1 MPACGFDCA
10 WLACGVPCEFA
21 EGAKVSA
28 NTFSFILSA
37 LSLLSLWLMG
47 NKNKLGI
54 VVGLANQLL
63 WVVYAVMLKQY
74 GLLIGVIAYTIIHIR
89 NLAKWSKEK

>member
-1 MPACGFDCA
+1 M
-10 WLACGVPCEFA
+10 
-21 EGAKVSA
+21 SA
-28 NTFSFILSA
+28 NTFSVVLSA
-37 LSLLSLWLMG
+37 MSLLSLWLMG

-63 WVVYAVMLKQY
+63 WVVYALMLKQY

>member
-1 MPACGFDCA
+1 M
-10 WLACGVPCEFA
+10 
-21 EGAKVSA
+21 SA

-63 WVVYAVMLKQY
+63 WVVYALMLKQY

>member
-1 MPACGFDCA
+1 M
-10 WLACGVPCEFA
+10 
-21 EGAKVSA
+21 ST
-28 NTFSFILSA
+28 NTFSYILSA

-63 WVVYAVMLKQY
+63 WVVYALMLKQY

-89 NLAKWSKEK
+89 NLVKWSKEK

>member
-1 MPACGFDCA
+1 M
-10 WLACGVPCEFA
+10 PCEFA
-21 EGAKVSA
+21 EGGVSA

>member
-1 MPACGFDCA
+1 M
-10 WLACGVPCEFA
+10 
-21 EGAKVSA
+21 SA

-63 WVVYAVMLKQY
+63 WVVYALMLKQY
-74 GLLIGVIAYTIIHIR
+74 GLLVGVCAYTIIHIR
-89 NLAKWSKEK
+89 NLEKWTREEGIYRKVKNE

>member
-1 MPACGFDCA
+1 
-10 WLACGVPCEFA
+10 
-21 EGAKVSA
+21 VSA

>member
-1 MPACGFDCA
+1 MVRGT
-10 WLACGVPCEFA
+10 GHSQ
-21 EGAKVSA
+21 EGYKMSTEILSYV
-28 NTFSFILSA
+28 LSA

>member
-1 MPACGFDCA
+1 M
-10 WLACGVPCEFA
+10 
-21 EGAKVSA
+21 SA

-47 NKNKLGI
+47 NKNKLGM

>member
-1 MPACGFDCA
+1 M
-10 WLACGVPCEFA
+10 
-21 EGAKVSA
+21 SA

-74 GLLIGVIAYTIIHIR
+74 GLLIGVIAYTIIPIR

>member
-1 MPACGFDCA
+1 MVQKAGHSQ
-10 WLACGVPCEFA
+10 
-21 EGAKVSA
+21 EGGEVSA

-63 WVVYAVMLKQY
+63 WVVYALMLKQY

>member
-1 MPACGFDCA
+1 M
-10 WLACGVPCEFA
+10 
-21 EGAKVSA
+21 SA

-89 NLAKWSKEK
+89 NLVKWSKEK

>member
-1 MPACGFDCA
+1 M
-10 WLACGVPCEFA
+10 
-21 EGAKVSA
+21 SA

-74 GLLIGVIAYTIIHIR
+74 GLLIGVIAYMIIHIR

>member
-1 MPACGFDCA
+1 M
-10 WLACGVPCEFA
+10 
-21 EGAKVSA
+21 SA

-47 NKNKLGI
+47 NKIKLGI

>member
-1 MPACGFDCA
+1 
-10 WLACGVPCEFA
+10 
-21 EGAKVSA
+21 VSA

-47 NKNKLGI
+47 NKNKLGM

>member
-1 MPACGFDCA
+1 M
-10 WLACGVPCEFA
+10 
-21 EGAKVSA
+21 SA
-28 NTFSFILSA
+28 NTFSFMLSA